1 MPVAISKCSEWMY
14 LHCGLCAH
22 LRNKTAR
29 ALTLERSID
38 KCQLVENTI
47 SQYILEKICRVFF
60 VGLVLFGFVG
70 FFCLVGFL
78 LLGFWFFFSSV
89 NIFTAY
95 LSKYDC
101 YWVLKQHTITNNLFC

>member
-14 LHCGLCAH
+14 LHCGLCAR

-29 ALTLERSID
+29 ALTVELSID

-47 SQYILEKICRVFF
+47 FTVHSQESLWGFF
-60 VGLVLFGFVG
+60 CWFGLVLW
-70 FFCLVGFL
+70 FFCL
-78 LLGFWFFFSSV
+78 FFSSV